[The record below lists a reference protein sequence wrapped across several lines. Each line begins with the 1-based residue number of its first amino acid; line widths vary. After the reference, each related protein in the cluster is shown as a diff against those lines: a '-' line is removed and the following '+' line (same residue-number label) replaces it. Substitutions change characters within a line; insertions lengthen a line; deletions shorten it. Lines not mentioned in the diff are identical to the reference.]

1 MTIGLLMPTR
11 RTGAHSS
18 SAGAADGPPRHYAEP
33 MEGLPPDQV
42 LAARLRQGDEAAFVL
57 LLDGWSGGMLRLAR
71 SFVST
76 EESAAEVVQETW
88 LAVIEGIGRFE
99 GRSSLKTWVYR
110 ILTNTAKRR
119 GTREHRVVPL
129 SSVDDTGPT
138 VDPARFR
145 PEGQPFPGHWWEFP
159 PAWPNPEQGLLGTE
173 VRALLV
179 EALAA
184 LPERQR
190 LVITLRDV
198 EGYAADEVCE
208 LLEISAANQRVL
220 LHRARAFVRGRLE
233 EYYTQEAT
241 P

>member
-1 MTIGLLMPTR
+1 MRLLACRSPVIR
-11 RTGAHSS
+11 GY
-18 SAGAADGPPRHYAEP
+18 ADAMEAWPAE
-33 MEGLPPDQV
+33 DV
-42 LAARLRQGDEAAFVL
+42 LVARLRAGEESAFTLVL
-57 LLDGWSGGMLRLAR
+57 DAWSGGMLRVAR

-88 LAVIEGIGRFE
+88 LAVIEALDGFE

-129 SSVDDTGPT
+129 SSVDDSGPT

-145 PEGQPFPGHWWEFP
+145 PADDPFPGHWWEFP
-159 PAWPNPEQGLLGTE
+159 ALWPTPEQGLLRRE
-173 VRALLV
+173 VQDLLAA
-179 EALAA
+179 ALAE
-184 LPERQR
+184 LPDRQR

-198 EGYAADEVCE
+198 EGYPSDEVCE
-208 LLEISAANQRVL
+208 LLGITQANQRVL
-220 LHRARAFVRGRLE
+220 LHRARAFVRGKLE
-233 EYYTQEAT
+233 EYYTREAK